1 MRNPFQNSDIDFF
14 IFVCKFTCNRDNQL
28 PLNKITMNILIGD
41 DHLLVREVV
50 EQIIRTLPEVESI
63 DEVTD
68 GNELLCKVNSSKY
81 DLVIMDISIPG
92 VSGLDVLQKM
102 RHNKN
107 MTNVL
112 LYSFDPQRQHAMF
125 ALRHGASGYLA
136 KNSVFEEL
144 TTAVRRI
151 LKGGKY
157 VSAETA

>member
-1 MRNPFQNSDIDFF
+1 
-14 IFVCKFTCNRDNQL
+14 
-28 PLNKITMNILIGD
+28 MNILIGD

>member
-1 MRNPFQNSDIDFF
+1 
-14 IFVCKFTCNRDNQL
+14 
-28 PLNKITMNILIGD
+28 MNILIGD
-41 DHLLVREVV
+41 DHLLVREGV
-50 EQIIRTLPEVESI
+50 EQIIRSLPEIEMI

-68 GNELLCKVNSSKY
+68 GIELLNKVSSSKY

-92 VSGLDVLQKM
+92 VSGLEVLQKM
-102 RHNKN
+102 RHDKN

-136 KNSVFEEL
+136 KESVYDEL

>member
-1 MRNPFQNSDIDFF
+1 
-14 IFVCKFTCNRDNQL
+14 
-28 PLNKITMNILIGD
+28 MNILIGD
-41 DHLLVREVV
+41 DHLPVREGV
-50 EQIIRTLPEVESI
+50 EQIIRSLPEVELI
-63 DEVTD
+63 DGVTD
-68 GNELLCKVNSSKY
+68 GNELLNKVTNSKY

-102 RHNKN
+102 RHDKN
-107 MTNVL
+107 RTNVL

-136 KNSVFEEL
+136 KESIYMEL

>member
-1 MRNPFQNSDIDFF
+1 
-14 IFVCKFTCNRDNQL
+14 
-28 PLNKITMNILIGD
+28 MNILIGD
-41 DHLLVREVV
+41 DHLLVREGV
-50 EQIIRTLPEVESI
+50 EQIIRTLPEIELI
-63 DEVTD
+63 DEASD
-68 GNELLCKVNSSKY
+68 GNELLDKVNDSKY

-92 VSGLDVLQKM
+92 MSGLDVLQRM

-125 ALRHGASGYLA
+125 ALQHGASGYLA
-136 KNSVFEEL
+136 KNSVYEEL

>member
-1 MRNPFQNSDIDFF
+1 
-14 IFVCKFTCNRDNQL
+14 
-28 PLNKITMNILIGD
+28 MNILIGD
-41 DHLLVREVV
+41 DHYLVREGV